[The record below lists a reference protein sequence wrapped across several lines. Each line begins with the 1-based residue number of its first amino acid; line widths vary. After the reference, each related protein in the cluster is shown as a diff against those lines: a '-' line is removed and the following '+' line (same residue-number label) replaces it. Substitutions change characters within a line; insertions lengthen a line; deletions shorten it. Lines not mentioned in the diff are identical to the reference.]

1 MTQFREVCLA
11 PWRMKFARQD
21 TLGRQTEDFS
31 EKINFRKKI
40 ILVWIAQN
48 ELIISNLNF
57 QDEN

>member
-1 MTQFREVCLA
+1 
-11 PWRMKFARQD
+11 MKFARQD